1 MAAAQRNGDSNDG
14 GGVINSIPQST
25 VFVNSKLVSVNGSV
39 GTGHP
44 TGPTHSA
51 GTWKTANGSRCFN
64 SCTIV
69 VTAGDNRP
77 VGKKRPKLG
86 RHQTRHPARSPGYWR
101 R

>member
-25 VFVNSKLVSVNGSV
+25 VFVNSKLVSVDGSV

-51 GTWKTANGSRCFN
+51 GTWKTANGSSTVFAEKIAINRTGDADTCEH
-64 SCTIV
+64 TR
-69 VTAGDNRP
+69 AGGSDDVF
-77 VGKKRPKLG
+77 VG
-86 RHQTRHPARSPGYWR
+86 
-101 R
+101 

>member
-1 MAAAQRNGDSNDG
+1 MTAAQRNGDSNDG

-51 GTWKTANGSRCFN
+51 GTWKTANGS
-64 SCTIV
+64 STV
-69 VTAGDNRP
+69 SAGGIAINWTGDADTCAHTRTGGSNDVF
-77 VGKKRPKLG
+77 VG
-86 RHQTRHPARSPGYWR
+86 
-101 R
+101 

>member
-51 GTWKTANGSRCFN
+51 GTWDTANGSSTVFAGGIAVNRTGDADT
-64 SCTIV
+64 CTH
-69 VTAGDNRP
+69 TRTGGSDNVF
-77 VGKKRPKLG
+77 VG
-86 RHQTRHPARSPGYWR
+86 
-101 R
+101 

>member
-51 GTWKTANGSRCFN
+51 GTWKTANGSSTVF
-64 SCTIV
+64 
-69 VTAGDNRP
+69 AGGIAINRTGDADTCEHTRAGGSDDVF
-77 VGKKRPKLG
+77 VG
-86 RHQTRHPARSPGYWR
+86 
-101 R
+101 

>member
-14 GGVINSIPQST
+14 GGKITSIPQST

-51 GTWKTANGSRCFN
+51 GTWKTANGS
-64 SCTIV
+64 STV
-69 VTAGDNRP
+69 SAGGIAINRTGDADTCEHTRAGGSDDVF
-77 VGKKRPKLG
+77 VG
-86 RHQTRHPARSPGYWR
+86 
-101 R
+101 